1 MQNSESSSFDI
12 PSVMKAAVF
21 SDFGQPESALSIR
34 SDVPVPSPSASQVL
48 IRVHAA
54 SINPI
59 DYKLMG
65 GILSI
70 VSFLHKWPLITG
82 FDVSGVVVQTGS
94 SCKLFKAGDKVYAKS
109 PFPKCG
115 ALAEYIAI
123 DEDIVSIKPKNLTF
137 AQAATVP
144 LAGLTSYQAMLH
156 SGKLKEGQKVLING
170 SSGGTGSFA
179 VQIAKQVGA
188 TVYATCSERNRQLV
202 EELGADRIIDYQ
214 TQDFGDELKDEGIDL
229 VYDTVG
235 GYDAWE
241 KAQKILKPSGIFVT
255 IAGDKQEKVGV
266 VSVTSLASKII
277 NRTFWGLVGSLPAY
291 KMVALSES
299 KRDLDA
305 MRDMLESGSVKTV
318 LEKVYPLDESVEAF
332 KRLMT
337 GRVVGKLSIAVH
349 NEDEI

>member
-1 MQNSESSSFDI
+1 MQNSGPSSSDI
-12 PSVMKAAVF
+12 PSVMKAVVF
-21 SDFGQPESALSIR
+21 SDFGQPESALSIP
-34 SDVPVPSPSASQVL
+34 SDVPVPSPSSSQVL
-48 IRVHAA
+48 VRVHAA

-59 DYKLMG
+59 DYKVMG

-70 VSFLHKWPLITG
+70 VSFLQKWPLITG
-82 FDVSGVVVQTGS
+82 FDFSGVVVQAGS
-94 SCKLFKAGDKVYAKS
+94 SCKLLKIGDKVYGKTV
-109 PFPKCG
+109 FPKCG
-115 ALAEYIAI
+115 ALAEYVAI
-123 DEDIVSIKPKNLTF
+123 EENIVSIKPKNLTF

-144 LAGLTSYQAMLH
+144 LAGLTSYQALLH

-170 SSGGTGSFA
+170 SSGGTGIFG

-214 TQDFGDELKDEGIDL
+214 KQDFGDELKDEGIDL

-266 VSVTSLASKII
+266 VSISSLVSKIV
-277 NRTFWGLVGSLPAY
+277 NRTFWGLVGSLPTY
-291 KMVALSES
+291 KMVALSEN
-299 KRDLDA
+299 KKDLEA
-305 MRDMLESGSVKTV
+305 MKDMLESGSVKTV
-318 LEKVYPLDESVEAF
+318 VEKVYPLDQSVEAF
-332 KRLMT
+332 NRLMT
-337 GRVVGKLSIAVH
+337 SRVVGKLSIGVH
-349 NEDEI
+349 NEDDI